1 MNTKEN
7 RVAILNE
14 MEAVRHKVHKEL
26 GYTLGN
32 EHVYVYTTECEAPLG
47 KATFTVRAENEENAF
62 YEAYKAAKEHPLA
75 SGNLRLTASSRLQ
88 TWAIHYCPQRLRG
101 KVFKYYITTYSARHA
116 YLELQDELALT
127 DTVIGVYHVKEV
139 K

>member
-14 MEAVRHKVHKEL
+14 LEAVRHQVHQEL
-26 GYTLGN
+26 GYTPGD

-47 KATFTVRAENEENAF
+47 KATFTVRADNEEDA
-62 YEAYKAAKEHPLA
+62 YYKAYKVAKEHPLA
-75 SGNLRLTASSRLQ
+75 SGDLRLTASSKQ
-88 TWAIHYCPQRLRG
+88 QVWGIYFCPQRSRG
-101 KVFKYYITTYSARHA
+101 KIFKYFTTTYSARHA
-116 YLELQDELALT
+116 YLELQDELKLT

-139 K
+139 